1 MSVLVKEM
9 KTSVTPRIDLVLEKI
24 ESYEENNKKMKDAMS
39 QLSIQVDKHSK
50 ELSELRNLCQQ
61 RLEKNPKTIESSH
74 SVPVYQSKLPQR
86 NLERGIK
93 RNNIIIAGIDI
104 GTQDPKIIS

>member
-9 KTSVTPRIDLVLEKI
+9 KTSVTSRIELVLEKI

-50 ELSELRNLCQQ
+50 ELSEIRNLCQQ
-61 RLEKNPKTIESSH
+61 CLEKNPKTTESSH
-74 SVPVYQSKLPQR
+74 SVPVYQSKLPLLMT
-86 NLERGIK
+86 NF
-93 RNNIIIAGIDI
+93 
-104 GTQDPKIIS
+104 